1 MAKKY
6 ITDKISAKTASSGI
20 TYEGDAVFRGGPD
33 GTFSFDFNS
42 NTTNEF
48 SINLSGDDFL
58 TVNGG
63 TGVFEVGDIAG
74 LFDGLYLKVDGSNN
88 LLSWKASQDTLVT
101 FGENSTVSL
110 YGTGTNNA
118 SGAELHIIKGQS
130 NEVTGKLK
138 LNSTNGYLDLEYVDP
153 GATNSFRLYQDY
165 GYISSPLRIGANAA
179 ANELD
184 DYEEGVYTPT
194 FYLGSGT
201 TGYGSGNFTV
211 FTNNSKYV
219 KVGRMV
225 TLYLSLEYN
234 GVPSAITTSSQ
245 SIGLGNLPFS
255 LSIGSQIGGTY
266 QFGYLKNNVPSTY
279 GYNSTFAASYVSTTT
294 FARKILFTK
303 LQYNGGISLYTNSG
317 MTGSQ
322 FPTVGPFGTNN
333 YLGGIITYYTN
344 D

>member
-6 ITDKISAKTASSGI
+6 TADTFEGAVTGTASGNVAKT
-20 TYEGDAVFRGGPD
+20 GDTMTGDLKIQKSTPIFEL
-33 GTFSFDFNS
+33 NS
-42 NTTNEF
+42 N
-48 SINLSGDDFL
+48 SIYPYGRIKF
-58 TVNGG
+58 
-63 TGVFEVGDIAG
+63 AG
-74 LFDGLYLKVDGSNN
+74 S
-88 LLSWKASQDTLVT
+88 T
-101 FGENSTVSL
+101 FQPYEIV
-110 YGTGTNNA
+110 
-118 SGAELHIIKGQS
+118 GQS
-130 NEVTGKLK
+130 NP
-138 LNSTNGYLDLEYVDP
+138 STSSLALRGESTLGSSAVQDAFVVKTV
-153 GATNSFRLYQDY
+153 GSGGLYNY
-165 GYISSPLRIGANAA
+165 SAVPLRIGADSSS
-179 ANELD
+179 NELD

-194 FYLGSGT
+194 FYLGSGG